1 MASYRTW
8 SFGPVNFTT
17 LQPESVAQNSDSR
30 PAVIA
35 EHLIPVRLTESESGW
50 TVEAD
55 VPGVDPSNIRM
66 EFFQNRLS
74 IGYQRETPDISKSPY
89 DNRAYGEFQRVIKV
103 AEEVNA
109 EGITASIAHGVL
121 TVSLPRSE
129 ANQPRKIVVNSL

>member
-17 LQPESVAQNSDSR
+17 LQPGSVAQHADSR

-50 TVEAD
+50 TIEAD

-74 IGYQRETPDISKSPY
+74 IGYKRETPDSSKSPY

-103 AEEVNA
+103 AEEVNV
-109 EGITASIAHGVL
+109 EGITASVAHGVL
-121 TVSLPRSE
+121 TVTMPRSE
-129 ANQPRKIVVNSL
+129 ANQPRKIVISSI